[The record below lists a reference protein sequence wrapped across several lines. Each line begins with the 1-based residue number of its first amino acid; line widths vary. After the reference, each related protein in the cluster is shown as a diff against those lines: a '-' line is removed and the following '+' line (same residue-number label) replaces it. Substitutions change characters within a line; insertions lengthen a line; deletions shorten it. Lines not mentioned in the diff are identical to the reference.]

1 MAVMYSSTISAA
13 SPPGEMEI
21 FKRLRDDPETEGWT
35 VLHSLDIANHINQVS
50 GEADFVVIIP
60 GKGILCL
67 EVKSHSKISRRD
79 GSWYYGKDLTPET
92 RGPFKQ
98 ASSAMHSIRNYL
110 LQKRPDFSRIVFWSA
125 VVFPYASGIA
135 NTGEWH
141 SWQQIDKARFCAQPL
156 SIILNSVI
164 NNARDFLATKCSAW
178 FCIESAEPYSE
189 QCKIIAEILRPS
201 FEYFEAPRS
210 RVKRLEEE
218 IKAYTDEQIK
228 AIDYMEPNPRVVF
241 KGPAGTGKTLLAIE
255 AARRAYNMGKRT
267 LFLCFN
273 NLLGRWLKDQTAI
286 FASNIKTTT
295 LHSIMLETAGLKPE
309 EYVLSNDHF
318 WNLELPLKAIDALL
332 ENSGHRDYQFE
343 EIIID
348 EAQDMLKDSYLDFM
362 DLILKGGLAAG
373 RWRFFG
379 DFEKQ
384 NIFNPGHIDL
394 EVFLE
399 KRAHFPPVCALREN
413 CRNTPRIAEYA
424 KLLGGLDPFYNK
436 ILRPDDSIDPEFRY
450 YRNLTEQK
458 QKVIE
463 FISCLLQ
470 DGFRLSDITM
480 LSTKK
485 DSCAQS
491 LAEDAE
497 WKHRLSPAEKSVAGC
512 AGFCTVHAF
521 KGLEAP
527 VIILTDIEHLDSQNR
542 QDIFYIGVTR
552 ALQRLAVFVSNSA
565 KKDIDKITL

>member
-1 MAVMYSSTISAA
+1 MAIMYPSTISAG
-13 SPPGEMEI
+13 SPPGETEI
-21 FKRLRDDPETEGWT
+21 FRRLKNDPETADWI
-35 VLHSLDIANHINQVS
+35 VLHSLDIANHISQVS

-60 GKGILCL
+60 GKGVLCL
-67 EVKSHSKISRRD
+67 EVKSHSKISRKD
-79 GSWYYGKDLTPET
+79 GSWYYGKDSTPET

-110 LQKRPDFSRIVFWSA
+110 IQKRPDFSRIVFWSA
-125 VVFPYASGIA
+125 VVFPYASGVA

-156 SIILNSVI
+156 SRVLNSVI
-164 NNARDFLATKCSAW
+164 DNARNFLATKCAGW
-178 FCIESAEPYSE
+178 FCGESTEPYAE

-218 IKAYTDEQIK
+218 LKIYTDEQIR

-241 KGPAGTGKTLLAIE
+241 TGPAGTGKTLLALE
-255 AARRAYNMGKRT
+255 AARRAYNAGRKT
-267 LFLCFN
+267 LFVCFN
-273 NLLGRWLKDQTAI
+273 NLLGRWLKEQTSV
-286 FASNIKTTT
+286 FTPKIKTST
-295 LHSIMLETAGLKPE
+295 LHSIMLETAGLKHE
-309 EYVLSNDHF
+309 DYVSSSDHF
-318 WNLELPLKAIDALL
+318 WHSELPAKAIDVLL
-332 ENSGHRDYQFE
+332 ENPGYTDCQFE

-348 EAQDMLKDSYLDFM
+348 EAQDMLKNPYLDFM
-362 DLILKGGLAAG
+362 DLLLRGGLAAG
-373 RWRFFG
+373 RWRIFG

-384 NIFNPGHIDL
+384 NIFNSGHITM
-394 EVFLE
+394 EAFLE
-399 KRAHFPPVCALREN
+399 KRIHLPPVCALREN
-413 CRNTPRIAEYA
+413 CRNTPRVAEYA
-424 KLLGGLDPFYNK
+424 KQLGGLEPFYSR
-436 ILRPDDSIDPEFRY
+436 ILRPDDRIDPEFHY

-458 QKVIE
+458 QKVIQ
-463 FISCLLQ
+463 FVTCLLQ
-470 DGFRLSDITM
+470 EGFQLKDIIL

-485 DSCAQS
+485 DSCAQL
-491 LAEDAE
+491 LAEDVE
-497 WKHRLSPAEKSVAGC
+497 WKHRLSPADKSVAGC
-512 AGFCTVHAF
+512 AGFCTVHTF

-565 KKDIDKITL
+565 KKDIDKIML